1 MKKDNIYIDID
12 DEITGIIDKVQNS
25 DSSIVA
31 LILPKRCTVMQSSV
45 NMKILKK
52 ISEESGKNLVL
63 ITGESAVLALAGTI
77 GMYVA
82 KSIQSKPYIPTSVD
96 TEKLTK
102 TLESNGTQEGVDFS
116 KSIEELENDVI
127 AADDTSKDSPIE
139 IGDEPVKDDKKGESG
154 KTEKK
159 TKNKPKIPNF
169 DRFRNRL
176 LLIGGGL
183 VLLIT
188 FLVFSMFVW
197 PKASVTITTENKSI
211 PVELTVTA
219 KPSATAVDVKEKI
232 IPATVKSE
240 DKTANK
246 SFSATGQQNNGE
258 KATGKVVFYNCNK
271 EDKLSD
277 TSRTVPA
284 GTGISSGG
292 LTFITQSEITILPS
306 GFTPSG
312 NCKMEQPSSA
322 VNVVAQ
328 NPGDKYNISSGRTFS
343 VAGFSSITATND
355 KGMSGGTN
363 KMVTVVSQS
372 DCDDAKD
379 AISNANNDSYKNQLS
394 EELKGLGLTPVKET
408 YTNNAGAVSCNPA
421 VGQQAST
428 ATASITFKVTMMGL
442 STTGLEQIIKE
453 NIKKQLKPS
462 QSIIKTGASSAT
474 ISVQE
479 KNREGDVI
487 LKISTD
493 VEVGAPQDAE
503 SVAKAIAGKKKGD
516 SLVIIKSHPGVTDA
530 KITYSPFWVYKTPSN
545 AKRISVKYISNVTN

>member
-63 ITGESAVLALAGTI
+63 ITSESAVLALAGTI

-96 TEKLTK
+96 TEKLAK
-102 TLESNGTQEGVDFS
+102 TLENNGAQEGVDFS
-116 KSIEELENDVI
+116 KSIEELENDVRT
-127 AADDTSKDSPIE
+127 ADDTSKDSPIE

-159 TKNKPKIPNF
+159 TKNRPEIPNF

-176 LLIGGGL
+176 FLIGGGL
-183 VLLIT
+183 ILLIT
-188 FLVFSMFVW
+188 FLIFSMFVW

-219 KPSATAVDVKEKI
+219 KPSATAVDVKGKI

-246 SFSATGQQNNGE
+246 SFSATGQQNKGN
-258 KATGKVVFYNCNK
+258 KASGKVRF
-271 EDKLSD
+271 S
-277 TSRTVPA
+277 VPCSA
-284 GTGISSGG
+284 VDDSAITIPSGTGVSTGG
-292 LTFITQSEITILPS
+292 LTFITQGSATLTTLSWAGGCRI
-306 GFTPSG
+306 
-312 NCKMEQPSSA
+312 SSDE
-322 VNVVAQ
+322 VGVTAQ
-328 NPGDKYNISSGRTFS
+328 NAGDQYNVNSGRTFAVSGYPS
-343 VAGFSSITATND
+343 VSATNAD
-355 KGMSGGTN
+355 GMSGGTN
-363 KMVTVVSQS
+363 NMVTVVSQS